1 MAFDAQ
7 RAETRFDLRY
17 EDITQHGALRI
28 DALPVSLGALWRAL
42 GIDEAVTRALWA
54 HGILP
59 ILARTEIETEGGP
72 FSVEGP
78 MEVQGGYTLSHGVD
92 DDGQVSRLFFDMDA
106 EVWGT
111 KGRTNLPPPS
121 DAGVRC
127 LAGRIRAEHVF
138 TRPLAGPGDRKV
150 LSLPIEDG
158 SFVPETRRG
167 HREPTETLL
176 LGPGDAALDAELRED
191 AAAVHFGAS
200 HTDSNQHVNSLV
212 YPRLFED
219 AALRRLA
226 AHGRA
231 TKLRANRVTLAYRK
245 PSFAGD
251 AVRLLLQAF
260 VASDGTPGCVG
271 VFLGEGDVDAARGRV
286 YVHMRFAEVPA
297 RSGTT

>member
-42 GIDEAVTRALWA
+42 GIDEAVTAALWA

-59 ILARTEIETEGGP
+59 ILSRTEVATFEGP
-72 FSVEGP
+72 FSVQGP

-92 DDGQVSRLFFDMDA
+92 PQGQVSRLFFDMEA
-106 EVWGT
+106 EVWGK
-111 KGRTNLPPPS
+111 KGRTNLPPPE
-121 DAGVRC
+121 DAGARR

-150 LSLPIEDG
+150 LSLPVEGG
-158 SFVPETRRG
+158 SFVPEARRE
-167 HREPTETLL
+167 HREPAEALAL
-176 LGPGDAALDAELRED
+176 PPGATPLDPELRED
-191 AAAVHFGAS
+191 VATVHFGAS

-226 AHGRA
+226 SLGRS
-231 TKLRANRVTLAYRK
+231 TKLRANQVTLAYRK

-251 AVRLLLQAF
+251 GLRLWLQAF
-260 VASDGTPGCVG
+260 TAEDGMPGCVG
-271 VFLGEGDVDAARGRV
+271 VFAGAEDAGPERGRV
-286 YVHMRFAEVPA
+286 YVRMAFASVP
-297 RSGTT
+297 

>member
-59 ILARTEIETEGGP
+59 ILSRTDISTEGGP
-72 FSVEGP
+72 FSVQGP
-78 MEVQGGYTLSHGVD
+78 MEVLGGYTLSHGVD
-92 DDGQVSRLFFDMDA
+92 AQGQVSRLFFDMEA

-111 KGRTNLPPPS
+111 KGRTNLPPPE
-121 DAGVRC
+121 DAGARC

-158 SFVPETRRG
+158 SFVPEGRRE
-167 HREPTETLL
+167 HREPT
-176 LGPGDAALDAELRED
+176 DALALPAGATALDDELRED
-191 AAAVHFGAS
+191 VATVHFGAS

-219 AALRRLA
+219 ASLRRLA
-226 AHGRA
+226 SHGRD
-231 TKLRANRVTLAYRK
+231 TNLRANQVTLAYRK

-251 AVRLLLQAF
+251 ALRLMLRAF
-260 VASDGTPGCVG
+260 VADDDSPGCVG
-271 VFLGEGDVDAARGRV
+271 VFLGAEDRGVDRGRV
-286 YVHMRFAEVPA
+286 YVNMRFAKV
-297 RSGTT
+297 T